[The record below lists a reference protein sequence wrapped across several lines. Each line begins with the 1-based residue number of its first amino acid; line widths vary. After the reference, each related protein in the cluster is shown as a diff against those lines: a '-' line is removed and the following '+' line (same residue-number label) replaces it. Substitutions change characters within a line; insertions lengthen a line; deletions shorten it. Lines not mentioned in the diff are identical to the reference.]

1 MLAVKVCGIQEEE
14 DALFLA
20 GSGVWALGFIMVV
33 ESPRLIPPDRARELI
48 AKVRGKVLTVGVFR
62 DMGWQEVLSLTAFCG
77 FDLIQLH
84 GSESP
89 SFCARFPGRVIKA
102 FGVDE
107 GFEEKVV
114 EEYRKVARYAL
125 FDTVVGNRSGGT
137 GKPFPWEKVGKVV
150 AGGLPV
156 IVAGG
161 LGEENLG
168 ELLRLFRP
176 FGVDLN
182 SRVEERPGKKDLCK
196 IRRILT
202 WLQGR

>member
-1 MLAVKVCGIQEEE
+1 
-14 DALFLA
+14 
-20 GSGVWALGFIMVV
+20 
-33 ESPRLIPPDRARELI
+33 
-48 AKVRGKVLTVGVFR
+48 
-62 DMGWQEVLSLTAFCG
+62 
-77 FDLIQLH
+77 
-84 GSESP
+84 
-89 SFCARFPGRVIKA
+89 
-102 FGVDE
+102 
-107 GFEEKVV
+107 
-114 EEYRKVARYAL
+114 
-125 FDTVVGNRSGGT
+125 
-137 GKPFPWEKVGKVV
+137 V